1 MVFSFWVPKVVPFLR
16 TRVATRRSQYC
27 ISNIQKLGTIL
38 GPRIGDTFWFQ
49 LWVPN
54 LQSLMFFCFVCWLVA
69 AVLGPRHVNWLHG
82 LVECTG
88 RGSTHLRGA
97 ALARILALEAD
108 MKTRSGVARARAQ
121 SRQVFDQVSVCSVAR
136 ARGPRALAERLL
148 RNDDRRAT
156 KQIELIRRALTML
169 AATVC
174 TKSIASHCRVER
186 RTRR

>member
-1 MVFSFWVPKVVPFLR
+1 MGTKSGPIFKNTCCHAP
-16 TRVATRRSQYC
+16 
-27 ISNIQKLGTIL
+27 ITIL
-38 GPRIGDTFWFQ
+38 HFQ
-49 LWVPN
+49 YTKTWNHFRSSNWGHILVPN
-54 LQSLMFFCFVCWLVA
+54 LGIKFAVAYVFFCFVCWLVA
-69 AVLGPRHVNWLHG
+69 AVLGSRHVHWLHA

-108 MKTRSGVARARAQ
+108 MKTLSGVARARAQ
-121 SRQVFDQVSVCSVAR
+121 SRQVFDQMSVCSVAR

-156 KQIELIRRALTML
+156 KQIELARRALTML